1 MFTQQWSHIMQEP
14 LAIYLHDHLAGAAV
28 AIELLEVMRKRK
40 DPLGS
45 FANHLL
51 NEVEVDRTTLKELAN
66 KVGSGENVIKDAAGW
81 LSEKTIRL
89 KFGHTM
95 ADSFGTFQAIEFLS
109 LGILG
114 KLALWRALETLSLS
128 DSRLSGDSF
137 AELILRA
144 KTQFSQVEDRR
155 LEIASTAFEQPR

>member
-1 MFTQQWSHIMQEP
+1 MEEP

-28 AIELLEVMRKRK
+28 AIELLEVMRKRET
-40 DPLGS
+40 PLGS

-51 NEVEVDRTTLKELAN
+51 NEVEVDRATLRELAN
-66 KVGSGENVIKDAAGW
+66 KVGSGENVIKEAVGW
-81 LSEKTIRL
+81 LSEKTTRL
-89 KFGHTM
+89 KFGHSM
-95 ADSFGTFQAIEFLS
+95 ANSFGTFQAIEFLA

-128 DSRLSGDSF
+128 DSRLSGIPF

-144 KTQFSQVEDRR
+144 KTQFSQVEERR
-155 LEIASTAFEQPR
+155 LKIICTAFGPSK